1 MNAKQ
6 IHRLLI
12 NEGWIIKNQ
21 NGSHRQYIHMT
32 RMGKVTVPIHGKNEI
47 NINTLKS
54 IFKQAGIKK
63 II

>member
-12 NEGWIIKNQ
+12 KEGWIIKNQ
-21 NGSHRQYIHMT
+21 KGSHRQYIHVA
-32 RMGKVTVPIHGKNEI
+32 RKGKVTLPIHGKNEI

-54 IFKQAGIKK
+54 IFKQAGIKTK
-63 II
+63 

>member
-12 NEGWIIKNQ
+12 KEGWIIKNQ
-21 NGSHRQYIHMT
+21 KGSHRQYIHVART
-32 RMGKVTVPIHGKNEI
+32 GKVTLPIHGKNEI

-54 IFKQAGIKK
+54 IFKQAGIKIK
-63 II
+63 

>member
-1 MNAKQ
+1 
-6 IHRLLI
+6 
-12 NEGWIIKNQ
+12 
-21 NGSHRQYIHMT
+21 MT
-32 RMGKVTVPIHGKNEI
+32 RTGKVTVPIHGKNEI